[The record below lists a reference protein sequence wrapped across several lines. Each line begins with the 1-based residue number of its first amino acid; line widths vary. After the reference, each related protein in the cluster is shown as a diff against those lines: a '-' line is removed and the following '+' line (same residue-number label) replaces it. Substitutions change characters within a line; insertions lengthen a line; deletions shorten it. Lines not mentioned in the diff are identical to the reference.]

1 MANKY
6 KELALNYCYEGKAE
20 LTGLRTE
27 EIQLVLKYIRA
38 YNGTEPSKF
47 FVPENKR
54 KFIIN
59 CETLIE
65 LIKNA
70 IEI

>member
-1 MANKY
+1 MNKY
-6 KELALNYCYEGKAE
+6 KVLALNYCYDGKAD
-20 LTGLRTE
+20 LTGLRPE

-59 CETLIE
+59 CETLTD
-65 LIKNA
+65 LIKTA
-70 IEI
+70 MEI